1 MRRAPLLAGGAGT
14 RAAVAIACATLLAG
28 CAAGTGGDAD
38 GVLDGVGRI
47 PGYDFGSDITLPP
60 ELELEIPEPE
70 GGTIGPRAEG
80 HRLLMI
86 GDSIMASTAKRY
98 GNETCNA
105 LVPLGWQV
113 AVEAEPGRFVGF
125 GLEVLDVRLRAE
137 GGWDAAVVFLGT
149 NYEGNPAS
157 YRARL
162 AEIVER
168 LAPRPTLLLTTAEFR
183 PAQRE
188 VNRAIRDVAAAHDH
202 VSLLD
207 WAAVARTKGVLTAD
221 GVHLTDKGRSVFA
234 IAVARA
240 LDVAPFRP
248 GECLDSRFRDDS
260 GIRAATSTTAAP
272 AP

>member
-1 MRRAPLLAGGAGT
+1 MSRGRRLAPRAAR
-14 RAAVAIACATLLAG
+14 RAAVLACVAIAASCG
-28 CAAGTGGDAD
+28 AADGEAAD

-47 PGYDFGSDITLPP
+47 PGYDFGADVTLPP

-86 GDSIMASTAKRY
+86 GDSILASTARRY
-98 GNETCNA
+98 GNEMCNA

-149 NYEGNPAS
+149 NYEGNPDS

-162 AEIVER
+162 GEIVER

-183 PAQRE
+183 AAQRE
-188 VNRAIRDVAAAHDH
+188 VNRAIREVARAHDH

-207 WAAVARTKGVLTAD
+207 WAAVATTRGVLTGD
-221 GVHLTDKGRSVFA
+221 GVHLTDKGRSVLA
-234 IAVARA
+234 VAVARA

-248 GECLDSRFRDDS
+248 GECLESRFRDDS
-260 GIRAATSTTAAP
+260 GIRAASSTTTTP
-272 AP
+272 